1 MSIGFHTLI
10 QRIADL
16 CFPILCFG
24 CGASGTWIC
33 NNCRRR
39 IPLRLE
45 QRCPSCQ
52 KRITPSGETC
62 LPCSEKH
69 ALSGLFAATY
79 YRVPAVSRAIHT
91 CKYRFLPDAALPLTD
106 ILADAIDRNGL
117 LLPDLI
123 IPIPLHPRR
132 LRFRGFNQSTIIAH
146 HLADCLAPGLDIP
159 IPEDLLLRQRHT
171 RPQMKTDSRAKRL
184 RNLKDA
190 FIIAQGK
197 KKDIL
202 NKNVWLI
209 DDVATTGA
217 TLEECAK
224 VLRKAGARSVFG
236 IVIAR

>member
-1 MSIGFHTLI
+1 MRIDPHALI
-10 QRIADL
+10 RHIADL

-24 CGASGTWIC
+24 CGTSGEWIC
-33 NNCRRR
+33 NDYRRR
-39 IPLRLE
+39 IPLRIE
-45 QRCPSCQ
+45 QRCPSCCE
-52 KRITPSGETC
+52 RITPSGETC
-62 LPCSEKH
+62 LPCSEKY
-69 ALSGLFAATY
+69 ALSGLFAATH
-79 YRVPAVSRAIHT
+79 YRVPAVSQAIHA
-91 CKYRFLPDAALPLTD
+91 CKYRFLPGTALPLTE

-123 IPIPLHPRR
+123 IPVPLHQRR
-132 LRFRGFNQSTIIAH
+132 LRFRGFNQSAVIAQ

-159 IPEDLLLRQRHT
+159 MPEDLLLRRRHT
-171 RPQMKTDSRAKRL
+171 RPQMKTESRSERL

-190 FIIAQGK
+190 FIIARGK

-202 NKNVWLI
+202 GKDVWLI

-224 VLRKAGARSVFG
+224 VLKKAGAHSVFG